1 MKRGVFIAVGLLALF
16 IASVVFVPASV
27 VVNLVDERLAP
38 RLLLQS
44 VEGTIWSG
52 RANVSLMPLPPP
64 SAASNAGGASKRA
77 STAKPRPLLQ
87 VPVTWSFAPTSLLR
101 GRFGLDLRM
110 QSTELSGKLRTE
122 AGLWNLQ
129 VRDADVSASMDAL
142 SRVNQD
148 LGVFKPAGRIEALS
162 TDDVVTIGYA
172 APHPMSGTIK
182 LSVSDVRLRAGALL
196 GLAVPIGSYAGTVK
210 FTGERIDY
218 QIDSSKGML
227 SLTGKGHI
235 TRDANRELHY
245 DGVAAPLPG
254 SPTWLIGALVSAG
267 RITPDGRVN
276 INVKTRW

>member
-1 MKRGVFIAVGLLALF
+1 MKRGVFIAVGLLTLF

-27 VVNLVDERLAP
+27 VINLVDERLAP

-64 SAASNAGGASKRA
+64 GAASKRA

-110 QSTELSGKLRTE
+110 QSAELSGKLRAE

-148 LGVFKPAGRIEALS
+148 LGMFKPTGRIEAIS
-162 TDDVVTIGYA
+162 TDDAVTVGYA

-196 GLAVPIGSYAGTVK
+196 GLAVPIVSYAGTVK
-210 FTGERIDY
+210 FSGERIDY

-254 SPTWLIGALVSAG
+254 SPAWLLGALASAG
-267 RITPDGRVN
+267 RLTPDGRVN